1 MADFLDELDG
11 DFVKHTRASSAIAA
25 IVGNGTNA
33 RIFPMMAR
41 QGAALP
47 YVAYGQADGETLK
60 THSGRSGC
68 KTMTL
73 HVYCM
78 AATQPAARALANLME
93 PYWLDTMGAVG
104 SGTKIHVCNGGIV
117 DDGVEPAQDSS
128 DKKKFW
134 VRLVFRMLIG

>member
-1 MADFLDELDG
+1 MADFLDELNG
-11 DFVKHTRASSAIAA
+11 DFVKHTRASSGIAA
-25 IVGNGTNA
+25 LVGSGTNA
-33 RIFPMMAR
+33 RVFPLMAR

-47 YVAYGQADGETLK
+47 FVAYTQAAGTTLK

-68 KTMTL
+68 KEMTL
-73 HVYCM
+73 HVYCF
-78 AATQPAARALANLME
+78 AATQPGARALANLLE
-93 PYWLDTMGAVG
+93 PYWLDTEGPVG

-134 VRLVFRMLIG
+134 VRLVLRLLIG